1 MKRSASGEAAA
12 AAAKKQKTTPL
23 AAYQQAQEHLKAQA
37 LQVCFVD
44 MHAPQGRRIDHG
56 AMILTT
62 ETCFALLSIF
72 FWQPAN
78 HSPCAVL

>member
-1 MKRSASGEAAA
+1 MLSADRSSIQILAHLAAGMKRSASGEAAA

-44 MHAPQGRRIDHG
+44 MH
-56 AMILTT
+56 
-62 ETCFALLSIF
+62 
-72 FWQPAN
+72 
-78 HSPCAVL
+78 SP